1 MLPDFDRPAPYLI
14 ALLICILA
22 YFLREAHTRIK
33 IDLEKTA
40 TREALDK
47 ATSEWREDLK
57 EDRDRHQREM
67 QRLETHYEQKFA
79 GAVNDLHKQIGSLK
93 AEMKDR
99 MDLILKLLERN
110 ENRP

>member
-1 MLPDFDRPAPYLI
+1 
-14 ALLICILA
+14 
-22 YFLREAHTRIK
+22 
-33 IDLEKTA
+33 
-40 TREALDK
+40 
-47 ATSEWREDLK
+47 
-57 EDRDRHQREM
+57 M

-110 ENRP
+110 ETRP

>member
-1 MLPDFDRPAPYLI
+1 MFDFDKPGPYLVV
-14 ALLICILA
+14 LLIGLLA
-22 YFLREAHTRIK
+22 YFLRDAHVRIK
-33 IDLEKTA
+33 LDLEKAA

-47 ATSEWREDLK
+47 ATADWREDIR
-57 EDRDRHQREM
+57 EDRARHQREM

-99 MDLILKLLERN
+99 MDLLIRLLERN
-110 ENRP
+110 TSP

>member
-1 MLPDFDRPAPYLI
+1 MFDFDKPGPYLV
-14 ALLICILA
+14 AMLISVLV
-22 YFLREAHTRIK
+22 YFLRDAHARIK
-33 IDLEKTA
+33 LDLEKAA

-47 ATSEWREDLK
+47 ATSDWREDIR
-57 EDRDRHQREM
+57 EDRACHQREM

-99 MDLILKLLERN
+99 MDLLIRLLERGQV
-110 ENRP
+110 P

>member
-1 MLPDFDRPAPYLI
+1 MIPDFDKPAPYLV
-14 ALLICILA
+14 AMLICVLA
-22 YFLREAHTRIK
+22 YFLREAHARIK
-33 IDLEKTA
+33 LDLEKAA

-79 GAVNDLHKQIGSLK
+79 NAVQDLHKQIGSLK
-93 AEMKDR
+93 VEMKDR

-110 ENRP
+110 GGVP